1 MGGVKQSERAS
12 AAGMADGGVAPPAA
26 RPPSRLS
33 RSWSWL
39 RPRPAPL
46 IGHGLPAPLRERLHA
61 ARWLRTAHRGC
72 PRVAPGNSP
81 RAIAA
86 AAALGVDLIE
96 VDLHRTA
103 DDHLVLWHDDD
114 LPAPGR
120 KLPIARTT
128 LAALRA
134 VDLGGGERIATL
146 AEGMDLARGRAGL
159 MIDLK
164 AGGLARDLVATAR
177 RCDFAPIVACGHYW
191 GSLRRI
197 KLLDPAIGVAF
208 TLHRTW
214 RRPLGAIQIERGH
227 ADAVTVN
234 WRIIDQQLVRRYHAC
249 GVAVLAWTV
258 DDPAQMR
265 RLLALGVDGLTSN
278 RADLFAAVGD

>member
-1 MGGVKQSERAS
+1 M
-12 AAGMADGGVAPPAA
+12 
-26 RPPSRLS
+26 S

-39 RPRPAPL
+39 RSRPAPL
-46 IGHGLPAPLRERLHA
+46 IGHGLPAPLHDRLVA
-61 ARWLRTAHRGC
+61 GGWLRTAHRGL
-72 PRVAPGNSP
+72 PRIAPGNSP
-81 RAIAA
+81 KAIAA
-86 AAALGVDLIE
+86 AAALGVDLVE

-103 DDHLVLWHDDD
+103 DDQLALWHDDD
-114 LPAPGR
+114 LVAPGV

-128 LAALRA
+128 LAKLRS
-134 VDLGGGERIATL
+134 VDLGGGERIGTL
-146 AEGMDLARGRAGL
+146 AEAMDLARGRAGL

-164 AGGLARDLVATAR
+164 AGGLAHDLVATAR
-177 RCDFAPIVACGHYW
+177 RLDFGPIIACGHYW
-191 GSLRRI
+191 GSLRRV
-197 KLLDPAIGVAF
+197 KALDPSIGVAF

-249 GVAVLAWTV
+249 GVAILAWTV

-265 RLLALGVDGLTSN
+265 RLLALGVNGLTSN
-278 RADLFAAVGD
+278 RADLFAGI